1 MRELY
6 RRIREIDPNE
16 ENRILTILTGPSAGG
31 KALVTGT
38 CIVWSSEPDLFPDLF
53 PETLPEALPACGI
66 VSIGGEK
73 VFCEL
78 LTREKKLVVCGG
90 GHVSLPVV
98 QIGKMLGFH
107 VTVLEDRKEFA
118 DRASGAGADRTILAP
133 FGEGLRQIRSD
144 TDTYFVIVT
153 RAHRHD
159 AECLRQ
165 ILGMPRAYTGMM
177 GSHRR
182 TAIVKEMLA
191 EEGIDRALLDSVHT
205 PIGLEIGAETPEEI
219 AVSILA
225 EIIEVKNRAG
235 RNTGFPDPLLDA
247 ILGTPGILATIVRKR
262 GAAPRQPGTRM
273 LVLPDGKGVGTVGG
287 GYAEALIIS
296 AALDMGAGEEQF
308 RIVHID
314 LSSDTAGEE
323 GMVCG
328 GTLDVMLER
337 TGA

>member
-38 CIVWSSEPDLFPDLF
+38 CIVWSSGPDLFPDLF

-66 VSIGGEK
+66 VSAGGEE

-90 GHVSLPVV
+90 GHVSVPVV

-107 VTVLEDRKEFA
+107 VTV
-118 DRASGAGADRTILAP
+118 LAP

-165 ILGMPRAYTGMM
+165 ILGMPRAYAGMM

-191 EEGIDRALLDSVHT
+191 EEGADRTLLASVHT

-225 EIIEVKNRAG
+225 EIIEVKNRTG
-235 RNTGFPDPLLDA
+235 RNAGFPDPLLDA
-247 ILGTPGILATIVRKR
+247 ILGSSGVLATIVRKR

-273 LVLPDGKGVGTVGG
+273 LVRPDGKGVGTVGG

-296 AALDMGAGEEQF
+296 AALDMAAGDERF

-314 LSSDTAGEE
+314 LSSEKAGEE